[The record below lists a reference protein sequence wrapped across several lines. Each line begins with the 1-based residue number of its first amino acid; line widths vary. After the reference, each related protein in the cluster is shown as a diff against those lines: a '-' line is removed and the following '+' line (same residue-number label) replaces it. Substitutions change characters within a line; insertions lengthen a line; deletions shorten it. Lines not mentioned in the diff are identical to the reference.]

1 MGHHDL
7 GVGGLPLAA
16 LEQYPNLESTE
27 EANFNMAY
35 AVVRVELQ
43 VAVLVR

>member
-1 MGHHDL
+1 VGHHDL

-27 EANFNMAY
+27 EANFKMAS
-35 AVVRVELQ
+35 AVVRVDLQ
-43 VAVLVR
+43 VAGFVR